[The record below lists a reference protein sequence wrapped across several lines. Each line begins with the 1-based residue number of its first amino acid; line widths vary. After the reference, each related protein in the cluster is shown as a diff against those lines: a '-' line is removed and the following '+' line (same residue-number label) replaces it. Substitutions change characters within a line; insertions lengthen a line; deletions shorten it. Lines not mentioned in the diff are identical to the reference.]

1 MCYVQLPVCSWG
13 WESQQQLC
21 TGSWQDRKK
30 IWKCG
35 IKALLEQPM
44 GPQSA
49 TPGGK
54 DWEKEELEQ
63 KKQKNKK
70 LVGTREPLLW
80 YGRTVFSFF
89 FLHKEKSTFLS
100 TQHHLY
106 YFSGLLGFWK
116 FRLLLLITCAMMQP
130 RLWGFGVGD
139 CSNLGLQSFNVN
151 IKMHI
156 PGFGAGE
163 LNWSPEIKN
172 PIIFKTKLEL
182 LGPSPSRWLHSTP
195 LPSPQ
200 CHLSLVF
207 CLTSCSSYIVSGYFM
222 LGAGMNIFM
231 GTSKHTAA
239 IWNKA
244 ETRRAVC
251 YYLQGTS
258 WPAQGWLSRTS
269 QSSRTVTEWSCPI
282 LPDSHL

>member
-1 MCYVQLPVCSWG
+1 
-13 WESQQQLC
+13 
-21 TGSWQDRKK
+21 
-30 IWKCG
+30 
-35 IKALLEQPM
+35 M

-63 KKQKNKK
+63 KNQKNKK

-182 LGPSPSRWLHSTP
+182 LAQTQADDYTLPPSLP
-195 LPSPQ
+195 LRVSPQ
-200 CHLSLVF
+200 PGVLSHFVQLLHRVWVF
-207 CLTSCSSYIVSGYFM
+207 HAGSRDEYIYGNLQTHCSN
-222 LGAGMNIFM
+222 L
-231 GTSKHTAA
+231 
-239 IWNKA
+239 
-244 ETRRAVC
+244 E
-251 YYLQGTS
+251 
-258 WPAQGWLSRTS
+258 
-269 QSSRTVTEWSCPI
+269 
-282 LPDSHL
+282 